1 MTKTIA
7 MTHDNRTELKNAIN
21 NPDFIKSARIELHSR
36 FYSMSNPGQGILFT
50 ITTNNKGQRV
60 IKRNHKTIAD
70 SSTLGN
76 NMIARM
82 DINNAISDF
91 IDAYIKQTKQKVYGK

>member
-1 MTKTIA
+1 MTKPVA
-7 MTHDNRTELKNAIN
+7 MTHENRVEFQNAVN
-21 NPDFIKSARIELHSR
+21 NPDFKKSAYIDLHSR

-50 ITTNNKGQRV
+50 ITANNKGQRV

-82 DINNAISDF
+82 DIDNAISDF
-91 IDAYIKQTKQKVYGK
+91 IDAYIKQTKQKIYGK